1 MLLQK
6 GEQVR
11 GHEFHYWESESCGE
25 SLLAR
30 KPLRNRSWLCG
41 HANPSLYAGFPHLFY
56 YSNPEIAVNFLR
68 KCEEFPC

>member
-1 MLLQK
+1 MFLQK
-6 GEQVR
+6 GER
-11 GHEFHYWESESCGE
+11 GRGQEGHDGERESCGE